1 MKKIFLADLDNTLIY
16 SYKHAKEG
24 DVCVEML
31 KGKPQGFISA
41 ENYARLKGLQERY
54 TVIPVTSRS
63 IEQYGRIQLPVTPAY
78 AVVANGGWLLKDGVV
93 DEAWRKETE
102 AFIAPY
108 REEMQRVAAFLEA
121 QELFLRV
128 RIVDDTFLFAYCKD
142 EVDIASYLASAV
154 PNTSLTTVASG
165 RKLYFF
171 PPQINKGEASR
182 RILRMLKTD
191 KAAAAGDSSIDA
203 PMLAEAEL
211 AIVPKGYP
219 VGLLPERQQRAVCQD
234 GEFCNFVLETV
245 KRYFEI

>member
-41 ENYARLKGLQERY
+41 ENYVRLKGLQERY

-93 DEAWRKETE
+93 EEAWRKETE

-142 EVDIASYLASAV
+142 EVDIGHLLDSADAIVRLDYGREFPAALSTASASTILAFEV
-154 PNTSLTTVASG
+154 FRQNREKFP
-165 RKLYFF
+165 RK
-171 PPQINKGEASR
+171 
-182 RILRMLKTD
+182 D
-191 KAAAAGDSSIDA
+191 
-203 PMLAEAEL
+203 
-211 AIVPKGYP
+211 
-219 VGLLPERQQRAVCQD
+219 
-234 GEFCNFVLETV
+234 
-245 KRYFEI
+245 